1 VDEQERLFERFF
13 RSSNATERQIQGTG
27 LGLAISKAIVDAH
40 GGQINV
46 ASELNA
52 GTTFRVSLPIH
63 QPQAAEPARET
74 VALQ

>member
-1 VDEQERLFERFF
+1 M
-13 RSSNATERQIQGTG
+13 
-27 LGLAISKAIVDAH
+27 DAH